1 MLSQGHYASLTN
13 QSIHLYS
20 AQRDK
25 DCLHPTTQSGPDSQT
40 APPQSRNTTSGCN
53 AVRSLHHNT
62 GFAVGT
68 ADARS
73 CKPARPFSDGSRR
86 CIRRTIRDCHG
97 CRSSRVVCRFGRCG
111 NRRGIALRL
120 GCYGRLRLGVRSC
133 LCRCTPA
140 IGGCCRKCCAAAR
153 CRRSRGGY
161 GGRCGRVGRPVG
173 KCRSRNRLR
182 QTAAARRRRGRRFG
196 RGRLKNRNRVRAYRT
211 HTTQVGHARL

>member
-1 MLSQGHYASLTN
+1 MRYPLPLFPLS
-13 QSIHLYS
+13 
-20 AQRDK
+20 DDPK
-25 DCLHPTTQSGPDSQT
+25 
-40 APPQSRNTTSGCN
+40 
-53 AVRSLHHNT
+53 
-62 GFAVGT
+62 
-68 ADARS
+68 
-73 CKPARPFSDGSRR
+73 R
-86 CIRRTIRDCHG
+86 CIRRTITDYRG
-97 CRSSRVVCRFGRCG
+97 CRSSRAGCRLGRCG

-120 GCYGRLRLGVRSC
+120 GCYGRLRLRVRSC

-182 QTAAARRRRGRRFG
+182 QTAAVHRRRGRRFG